1 MNNFINVSLNEQNLI
16 LHYQFNKAI
25 KLPFT
30 DEIAD
35 SQLPKDIIE
44 CAKDFLNNLPSDGS
58 MPSLDDRARNLVKKI
73 NNYYSSKNVFKDT
86 KKLVKDTACPI
97 LRKLYSLQDNVFV
110 IKEEIN
116 LKINEEINLKIK
128 EEKSNLII
136 QDNSDT
142 AISTI
147 KPNNFVYLG
156 LLIKNCK
163 SKIFTEIICEAFK
176 KFLPIVK
183 NQKEL
188 VNLIHTIGNDN
199 LPDNWNFPHSEG
211 NIWHVTTLF
220 KGAKLIDKS
229 IENHPVYKEFQQNKN
244 ITVSI
249 HGLVYIPN
257 KTIFCIIKTPAS
269 VDNSFPHMT
278 TLISGFK
285 PKESNEVMKELFSKG
300 RPNEK
305 DYQLIISGNSEYLK
319 CLSARINGMVYDCY
333 IHKFSE
339 PIILGSS
346 MNAFKN

>member
-1 MNNFINVSLNEQNLI
+1 MII
-16 LHYQFNKAI
+16 L
-25 KLPFT
+25 
-30 DEIAD
+30 E
-35 SQLPKDIIE
+35 
-44 CAKDFLNNLPSDGS
+44 
-58 MPSLDDRARNLVKKI
+58 
-73 NNYYSSKNVFKDT
+73 
-86 KKLVKDTACPI
+86 
-97 LRKLYSLQDNVFV
+97 
-110 IKEEIN
+110 
-116 LKINEEINLKIK
+116 
-128 EEKSNLII
+128 
-136 QDNSDT
+136 
-142 AISTI
+142 
-147 KPNNFVYLG
+147 
-156 LLIKNCK
+156 
-163 SKIFTEIICEAFK
+163 
-176 KFLPIVK
+176 
-183 NQKEL
+183 
-188 VNLIHTIGNDN
+188 
-199 LPDNWNFPHSEG
+199 
-211 NIWHVTTLF
+211 
-220 KGAKLIDKS
+220 